1 MFMRVKMQIGL
12 PKGGLNGI
20 PRASD
25 NSSKIRKFLTRIQPS
40 ENLTTSTELPVNIE
54 NGGDWALK
62 KGHALYSTRPC
73 TQGRVNDERKP
84 LVNC

>member
-1 MFMRVKMQIGL
+1 MKHSNQSMFARGAVRKGL

-20 PRASD
+20 LQASD

-62 KGHALYSTRPC
+62 KGRAL
-73 TQGRVNDERKP
+73 
-84 LVNC
+84 